1 MTMEGARVKESF
13 GQRKEGTPTCGTC
26 QCVRLTTVG
35 TTAPSPR
42 VVVVVARDSGK
53 PFKPSPPTYWYHYQV
68 FRAVPN
74 GVGLLFSNE
83 AAMRLRWH
91 LKFEQRSKK

>member
-1 MTMEGARVKESF
+1 MLKKVLGRERKGRQLAEHGVVYVSQLLALLLPAPGWWWWWRVTAAS
-13 GQRKEGTPTCGTC
+13 
-26 QCVRLTTVG
+26 RLNL
-35 TTAPSPR
+35 
-42 VVVVVARDSGK
+42 
-53 PFKPSPPTYWYHYQV
+53 PTYWYHYQV